1 MGKNLSM
8 FCPYLPHRVLLW
20 SLHQQVD
27 TPICGIT
34 FLMYDCDICKVSFA
48 RLVVLSAAWLS
59 WIFKDCCALGF
70 GVWMSCMCFVICERK
85 CLQIGFMGLD
95 LESEPRP
102 RNLVCSIYKAL
113 CDRTPVQNSN
123 VYHVCKC
130 MFQVSCLPFIW
141 TSAVLWL
148 LVRMAGSWLMVQ
160 YQRCARRMCTVRVK
174 LGVQ

>member
-1 MGKNLSM
+1 
-8 FCPYLPHRVLLW
+8 
-20 SLHQQVD
+20 
-27 TPICGIT
+27 
-34 FLMYDCDICKVSFA
+34 
-48 RLVVLSAAWLS
+48 
-59 WIFKDCCALGF
+59 
-70 GVWMSCMCFVICERK
+70 
-85 CLQIGFMGLD
+85 MGLD

-148 LVRMAGSWLMVQ
+148 LVRMAGSWWCSISDVH
-160 YQRCARRMCTVRVK
+160 RECA
-174 LGVQ
+174 LLEWN